1 MKRTVAKELGNI
13 TVTDY
18 KLQKACL
25 GSELIVKLPF
35 MRKTGE
41 FSIYPT
47 TYSDKYLFFQDDGK
61 CFKVEKETGRT
72 VYTNKGSCPMDI
84 YLSFCPTYTFTVDKA
99 FIQAVIDEITYKNKA
114 YQPDGSVVLFG
125 STL

>member
-1 MKRTVAKELGNI
+1 MKRTVAKEIGNI

-35 MRKTGE
+35 MRKAGE

-47 TYSDKYLFFQDDGK
+47 TYSEKYLYFQDSGK
-61 CFKVEKETGRT
+61 CFKVEKETGRA
-72 VYTNKGSCPMDI
+72 VYTNKGSAPMEI
-84 YLSFCPTYTFTVDKA
+84 YLTYCPTYTFTVDKQ
-99 FIQAVIDEITYKNKA
+99 FINAVLNEITHKNTA
-114 YQPDGSVVLFG
+114 YQPDGTVVLFG
-125 STL
+125 